1 MATVRLGGNATR
13 TNGELPAVGSTAP
26 GFTLVN
32 SELKTVGLGDY
43 AGKKKVL
50 SIVPSLDTGV
60 CAESTRKFNA
70 RASELHGAVVLVISA
85 DLPFAQRR
93 FCASENLA
101 NVVPLSILRGSS
113 FATDYGVLITNGPF
127 EGLTARAVLVLD
139 EADRVRHAELV
150 ADISSEPDYDAAI
163 AALGG

>member
-1 MATVRLGGNATR
+1 MATVMLRGNATR
-13 TNGELPAVGSTAP
+13 TNGELPNVGSKAP

-32 SELKTVGLGDY
+32 AELQSVGLHDY
-43 AGKKKVL
+43 AGKRKVL

-70 RASELHGAVVLVISA
+70 RADQMPNTVVLVVSA

-93 FCASENLA
+93 FCAGENLG
-101 NVVPLSILRGSS
+101 NVVPLSIMRGSS
-113 FATDYGVLITNGPF
+113 FATDYGVQIIDGPF

-139 EADRVRHAELV
+139 EGDRVRHAELV
-150 ADISSEPDYDAAI
+150 PDISSEPDYAAAI
-163 AALGG
+163 AALA